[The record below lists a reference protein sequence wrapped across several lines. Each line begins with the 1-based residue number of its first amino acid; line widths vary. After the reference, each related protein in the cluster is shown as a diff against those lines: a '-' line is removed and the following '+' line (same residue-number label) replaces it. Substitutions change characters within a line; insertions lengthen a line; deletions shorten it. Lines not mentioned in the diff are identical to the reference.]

1 MPTELLDEAAVQT
14 MAVQTLEGD
23 ELSLDARIE
32 RALFHYRMA
41 QEMTVRREMW
51 ATTLKRDATGPAL
64 PSTLALYETSK
75 RAMDIVL
82 SGLALIVLSPLF
94 LAIAIA
100 IKWQDRGPV
109 FFSQSRMGRHG
120 KRFRCWKFRSM
131 TPNADQQKA
140 ALLKFNDHPDART
153 FKMRNDPRIT
163 PIGRILRKFSLDEF
177 PQFWNVFRGD
187 MSLVGPRPAIA
198 DEVARYTSRDLKRL
212 SVKPGLTCLWQV
224 RGRGSMP
231 FEQQILLD
239 LEYVAERSLLLDLKL
254 LVATVPAVMSCRG
267 AY

>member
-1 MPTELLDEAAVQT
+1 MPTELLDEVD
-14 MAVQTLEGD
+14 MKSLEGD
-23 ELSLDARIE
+23 ELSLEARLE

-41 QEMTVRREMW
+41 QEMTVRREVW
-51 ATTLKRDATGPAL
+51 ATTLKRAALAPAR
-64 PSTLALYETSK
+64 PRTRAVYETSK
-75 RAMDIVL
+75 RAMDILL
-82 SGLALIVLSPLF
+82 SALALVLLAPLF

-100 IKWQDRGPV
+100 IKWQDGGPV
-109 FFSQSRMGRHG
+109 FFSQSRLGRHG
-120 KRFRCWKFRSM
+120 KSFRCWKFRSM

-140 ALLKFNDHPDART
+140 ALLQFNDHPDART

-163 PIGRILRKFSLDEF
+163 PVGRILRKYSLDEF
-177 PQFWNVFRGD
+177 PQFWNVLLGE